1 MSNTAARAL
10 QNYALGTMTAEAA
23 LKDAADAVRLETGMP

>member
-1 MSNTAARAL
+1 
-10 QNYALGTMTAEAA
+10 LGTMTAEAA